1 VLCYLEAA
9 TLKITGSPNSYIL
22 HAYCNILLKETQGNS
37 QGRIESLSDLIF
49 GLALSIGS
57 LVLIAKIPS
66 NTSELISD
74 IVQFAFSFL
83 ILVIIWT
90 IYTRIANVMPV
101 ESDLALG
108 LNLSLLFFV
117 AIEPFLYF
125 VLVNQTSYAGFASS
139 IYGLDIGLMY
149 FVLAGMITVALS
161 SLKQENMPGLINSLQ
176 RRRVVQIVV
185 GTLFI
190 VSALPIFWVK
200 SPIGG
205 YLRIDLWIAGFF
217 SFLVFRLWQ
226 KISQK
231 SNV

>member
-1 VLCYLEAA
+1 
-9 TLKITGSPNSYIL
+9 
-22 HAYCNILLKETQGNS
+22 LKETQSNS
-37 QGRIESLSDLIF
+37 LGRIESLSDLIF

-57 LVLIAKIPS
+57 LILIAKIPS
-66 NTSELISD
+66 TTSELIYD
-74 IVQFAFSFL
+74 IVQFALSFL
-83 ILVIIWT
+83 FLVIIWT
-90 IYTRIANVMPV
+90 VYTGIANVMPV

-161 SLKQENMPGLINSLQ
+161 SLKQKNMSSKIISLQ

-200 SPIGG
+200 SPVGG
-205 YLRIDLWIAGFF
+205 SLRIDLWIAGFF

-231 SNV
+231 R

>member
-1 VLCYLEAA
+1 M
-9 TLKITGSPNSYIL
+9 
-22 HAYCNILLKETQGNS
+22 KETQSNS
-37 QGRIESLSDLIF
+37 LGRIESLSDLIF

-57 LVLIAKIPS
+57 LILIAKIPS
-66 NTSELISD
+66 TTSELIYD
-74 IVQFAFSFL
+74 IVQFALSFL
-83 ILVIIWT
+83 FLVIIWT
-90 IYTRIANVMPV
+90 VYTGIANVMPV

-161 SLKQENMPGLINSLQ
+161 SLKQKNMSSKIISLQ

-200 SPIGG
+200 SPVGG
-205 YLRIDLWIAGFF
+205 SLRIDLWIAGFF

-231 SNV
+231 R